1 MDVQQIAV
9 QVGIKAPH
17 DATAYTIDT
26 ELSAKLHDITRG
38 FDCRI
43 HWFKFDLDT
52 HRWCVWNNSGHGWID
67 VRNPPSNLQSIFKG
81 ITICT

>member
-38 FDCRI
+38 FEGEHDGNLITSR
-43 HWFKFDLDT
+43 HP
-52 HRWCVWNNSGHGWID
+52 SGEVIR
-67 VRNPPSNLQSIFKG
+67 VRLASRSHSPQ
-81 ITICT
+81 